1 MPRILL
7 PPTPQP
13 STDIAA
19 KSAPPLSRLELS
31 FALPPPALE
40 AIVPSDL
47 KVVSSCYFDSSAS
60 ISPSFPSSS
69 PSSSSGGYQPLSPT
83 SPGIAERDNTPAD
96 APKKRRRSSALEKA
110 KSQPPAQKRN
120 TEEITLP
127 PPPSRTRK
135 IIQMRPRQSSSSSA
149 SSAGG
154 PSQST
159 ALEPKRSRKAA
170 AEADKPGD
178 YEKPTTAVGRKIA
191 RKTAHSLIERR
202 RRFKMNEEFG
212 VLKGMIPA
220 CRGVEMHKLAILQ
233 SSIEYL
239 RYLERCVEDLKTS
252 NAASSSN
259 YNEAHAL
266 MLPPP
271 PRNHEERDSEDDSEE
286 GEGVEEEKQAEKVE
300 SIAPCS
306 LTPSMLV
313 SPCLYPPHGPASHQ
327 VSQPPIVY
335 PQGHQHDPV
344 DTEATHALLLLADG
358 RMGSNDEPRGSPS
371 SSSSISRGMSVKDLL
386 SP

>member
-1 MPRILL
+1 M
-7 PPTPQP
+7 
-13 STDIAA
+13 
-19 KSAPPLSRLELS
+19 
-31 FALPPPALE
+31 
-40 AIVPSDL
+40 
-47 KVVSSCYFDSSAS
+47 
-60 ISPSFPSSS
+60 
-69 PSSSSGGYQPLSPT
+69 
-83 SPGIAERDNTPAD
+83 SPGIADRDNTPAD
-96 APKKRRRSSALEKA
+96 APKKRRRFPALEEA

-135 IIQMRPRQSSSSSA
+135 IIQMRPQQSSSSSA

-159 ALEPKRSRKAA
+159 ALEPKRSRKAV
-170 AEADKPGD
+170 AETDKPGD
-178 YEKPTTAVGRKIA
+178 DEKPTTAVGRKIA

-239 RYLERCVEDLKTS
+239 RYLEKCVEDLKTS

-259 YNEAHAL
+259 CDEAHVL

-271 PRNHEERDSEDDSEE
+271 PQNHEERDSEDDSEE
-286 GEGVEEEKQAEKVE
+286 EEVEEEKQAEKVE

-313 SPCLYPPHGPASHQ
+313 SPRPYPPHGPASRQ
-327 VSQPPIVY
+327 VSQPLIVY

-358 RMGSNDEPRGSPS
+358 RMGSNDEPRGSCGS
-371 SSSSISRGMSVKDLL
+371 NSRGMSVKDLL